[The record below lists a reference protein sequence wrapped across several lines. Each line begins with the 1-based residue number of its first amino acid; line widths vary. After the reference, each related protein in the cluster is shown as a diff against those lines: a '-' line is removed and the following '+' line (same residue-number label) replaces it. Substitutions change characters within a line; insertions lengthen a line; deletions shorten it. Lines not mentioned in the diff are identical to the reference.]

1 MLDEFYSSLR
11 TVGVSAATGQ
21 GMDDVFIAIGEA
33 AEEYTKEYL
42 PDLKKRVAETRKRE
56 LAKKEANIEKLKKD
70 LKEDGMQM

>member
-1 MLDEFYSSLR
+1 
-11 TVGVSAATGQ
+11 
-21 GMDDVFIAIGEA
+21 MDDLFIAIGDA